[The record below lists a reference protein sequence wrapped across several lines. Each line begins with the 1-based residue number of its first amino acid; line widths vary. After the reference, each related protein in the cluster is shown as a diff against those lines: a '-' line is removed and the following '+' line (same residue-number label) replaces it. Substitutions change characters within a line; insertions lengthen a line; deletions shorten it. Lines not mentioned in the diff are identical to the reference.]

1 LEKTTM
7 KFINK
12 ISNLCDA
19 YMNYFIRVGMLPYLV
34 VSLLLLSVVTVII
47 LALVTAIP
55 MVMLA
60 VALMA
65 SAYLIVVSAV
75 IMVKDYYREK

>member
-1 LEKTTM
+1 M

-12 ISNLCDA
+12 ISNLCDD
-19 YMNYFIRVGMLPYLV
+19 YMNYFLRVGVLPYLV
-34 VSLLLLSVVTVII
+34 VTTLLSLVVSSVIVMLITVM
-47 LALVTAIP
+47 P

-60 VALMA
+60 VALMTY
-65 SAYLIVVSAV
+65 AYLIVVSAV